1 MNDPSF
7 WDEVYWTDTL
17 VDYFEGP
24 AVGEE
29 RLIALT
35 FDDGP
40 NDEFTPQLL
49 DILAKHEV
57 KATFFVMGAYVD
69 EFPDVARRIVAE
81 GHTIANHT
89 YNHPDLS
96 TVSDDEVLK
105 QFIWTQESIE
115 DVTGVWPDLY
125 RLPFGAGGERVVD
138 LMGNMTSIL
147 WNIDSM
153 DWYYQDTTLTY
164 NHIMANLQP
173 SSLLLMHDTHQ
184 ATPDVIDLLIPV
196 LKERGYHF
204 VSPTEVGF
212 DLRYYAE

>member
-1 MNDPSF
+1 INAIQAVELQLTDYSNQPKVMALYEELQTYTNRVGDIIVTGLDRGEYDPSF

-17 VDYFEGP
+17 VEYFEGRD
-24 AVGEE
+24 VGEE

-105 QFIWTQESIE
+105 
-115 DVTGVWPDLY
+115 
-125 RLPFGAGGERVVD
+125 
-138 LMGNMTSIL
+138 
-147 WNIDSM
+147 
-153 DWYYQDTTLTY
+153 
-164 NHIMANLQP
+164 
-173 SSLLLMHDTHQ
+173 
-184 ATPDVIDLLIPV
+184 
-196 LKERGYHF
+196 
-204 VSPTEVGF
+204 
-212 DLRYYAE
+212 